1 MVTLSVNDEEISI
14 SDGST
19 VATAIFASEP
29 SGFRTSVTGE
39 PRFPVCGM
47 GICFECRVTI
57 DGTPHQRSCQTLAE
71 NGMTV
76 QTDE

>member
-1 MVTLSVNDEEISI
+1 MIALSINGKEIAVAE
-14 SDGST
+14 GST
-19 VATAIFASEP
+19 VATAIFASEAAAFL
-29 SGFRTSVTGE
+29 SSVTGE

-71 NGMTV
+71 NGMFV
-76 QTDE
+76 QADE

>member
-1 MVTLSVNDEEISI
+1 MIALSINGKEIAVAE
-14 SDGST
+14 GSS
-19 VATAIFASEP
+19 VAAAIFASEAAA
-29 SGFRTSVTGE
+29 FRSSVTGE
-39 PRFPVCGM
+39 LRFPVCGM

-71 NGMTV
+71 NGMIV